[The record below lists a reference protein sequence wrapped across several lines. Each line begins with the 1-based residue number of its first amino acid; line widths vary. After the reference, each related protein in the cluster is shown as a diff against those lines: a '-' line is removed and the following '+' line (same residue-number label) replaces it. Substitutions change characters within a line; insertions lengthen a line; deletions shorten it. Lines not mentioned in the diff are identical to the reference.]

1 MQRSLK
7 WSLARQ
13 VDLQELL
20 DEMARRE
27 PPRIPSDEEDRGTP
41 VAQPEQAAE
50 QEADLISESPAGEV
64 AQEAPVPS
72 EDLPVGETTDVAFDQ
87 LDVDDAAQ
95 PEIEPVE
102 SGFPS
107 EMQQPQDSAEGGGD
121 YSPET
126 PEASPV
132 SEYVQGDEEQ
142 AMPIMQPELVDGLD
156 GTGESLG
163 EPDQDDRQ
171 YEVEEPQPSPSYDL
185 PVSRPTDP
193 SINVQESPI
202 GYFPQVTFN
211 GSDSAEIP
219 QATSFNYG
227 SSRNESF
234 KGAGE
239 SFDSGRF
246 ISDLGAE
253 LSPRFDELAYNLSA
267 NTKDFVNQRVLEI
280 TMLGDA

>member
-13 VDLQELL
+13 VELQELL
-20 DEMARRE
+20 DEMTRRE
-27 PPRIPSDEEDRGTP
+27 PQRIQADEDNRVAP
-41 VAQPEQAAE
+41 VAQPEQPAE
-50 QEADLISESPAGEV
+50 EEADLAVESPAGEV
-64 AQEAPVPS
+64 AQESPVSSDELQVEEAGGVEFDELEVGDSQQPDIESIDMDIPS
-72 EDLPVGETTDVAFDQ
+72 E
-87 LDVDDAAQ
+87 AQ
-95 PEIEPVE
+95 QASEDSS
-102 SGFPS
+102 SG
-107 EMQQPQDSAEGGGD
+107 DG

-132 SEYVQGDEEQ
+132 SEYIQGDDEQ
-142 AMPIMQPELVDGLD
+142 MLSIEQPEYAESLD

-163 EPDQDDRQ
+163 EQDPDDRQ

-185 PVSRPTDP
+185 PVSGPSDPTI
-193 SINVQESPI
+193 SVQESPI
-202 GYFPQVTFN
+202 GYSPQVTFN

-219 QATSFNYG
+219 QPASFNYG

-234 KGAGE
+234 KGNSE
-239 SFDSGRF
+239 SFDSSRF

-280 TMLGDA
+280 TMLGDS